1 MLTVVLLSFVSCP
14 SVGEKLGVF
23 LLQVGSSDID
33 DVNIIA
39 FRQINQFDLSGNVI
53 TASEYLSTL
62 CVSSSLSSL
71 SSVFVTAFTMIFFL
85 QGHWK
90 WFSSQSTH
98 LIQIRTNSLMKM
110 NLNSRLN
117 EDCSVPDVLF

>member
-1 MLTVVLLSFVSCP
+1 MISNICVVLMVVLLSFVNCSSLGKNP
-14 SVGEKLGVF
+14 RLFSVAGWN
-23 LLQVGSSDID
+23 SDID

-71 SSVFVTAFTMIFFL
+71 SSVFVIAFTMVFFA
-85 QGHWK
+85 G
-90 WFSSQSTH
+90 
-98 LIQIRTNSLMKM
+98 SL
-110 NLNSRLN
+110 
-117 EDCSVPDVLF
+117 EVVQ